1 MEIKRVIAGG
11 LATLAAGA
19 TFALGAGAVTL
30 GDFVTVSGNT
40 MTSPYLV
47 IGDNAAAADTLAAAD
62 IGVALAG
69 QATQTVSIAG
79 SLGTMSVTDG
89 ASIETKSRK
98 LYYGENL
105 NSASIKPKILSK
117 DLPTILAGGTVNQ
130 KDGKD
135 VDYSQYL
142 TLGAQSVTF
151 GRDSKWDDPALYIDL
166 VKGETLYTYEL
177 IFSQGLD
184 TGQIANKEIEM
195 LGVPYVFSDT
205 SGDLAGNKLVLYGA
219 GQTETISA
227 GQSTT
232 VTIAG
237 NDYVIT
243 VVGVGEGNDAVLDI
257 NGEQFDVDT
266 DDSSTV
272 DIEKDDLNLH
282 VKAVRAVKFPTESG
296 SVQVFIGSEKTTLHD
311 VAGSTDEVQ
320 LGSTGVDGTVLTI
333 TNTTT
338 KIDKISIV
346 FSVEDKEKL
355 QAGDSVTDPVFGAF
369 KIAFGGIYPELD
381 SATKDVVEIEKSGD
395 DSVDVTW
402 TNRDGI
408 EYDMSMLYL
417 NNSAGGLDVSDGSY
431 NIKFYNN
438 ATIVEGD
445 FLAVTTGTG
454 DEKYSYILEFTDY
467 TSDDEV
473 ILTDVSSGTEY
484 TISSNT
490 EYIYPGESGS
500 AVKVT
505 SFKPGGVEAIA
516 LNNTGTAVNDLVSLY
531 TENGGKLIFEIGNA
545 TGDLGTTDPKTK
557 FKGYINVTE
566 HTFKTSDDVAEST
579 IRITLSNDTSKV
591 SNIVGGGDVSLV
603 ADDDNDYKY
612 GVSSAGSYVIEDVEN
627 DIVTIYATDE
637 PTPVY
642 VGVGSNPMFSAAEGA
657 SGGSVEQA
665 VQIKN
670 SISKMESEVNTASLD
685 RDLVLLGGPCANGLV
700 AELLEMSS
708 SNPDCATEF
717 TALYPTE
724 GVITVVSDAFSSG
737 QKALV
742 VAGVNRAMTRSL
754 AVKVMQ
760 GTLDYEA

>member
-1 MEIKRVIAGG
+1 
-11 LATLAAGA
+11 
-19 TFALGAGAVTL
+19 
-30 GDFVTVSGNT
+30 
-40 MTSPYLV
+40 V

-98 LYYGENL
+98 LYYGEAL
-105 NSASIKPKILSK
+105 NAAAIKPKILSK

-311 VAGSTDEVQ
+311 VA
-320 LGSTGVDGTVLTI
+320 
-333 TNTTT
+333 
-338 KIDKISIV
+338 K
-346 FSVEDKEKL
+346 
-355 QAGDSVTDPVFGAF
+355 
-369 KIAFGGIYPELD
+369 
-381 SATKDVVEIEKSGD
+381 
-395 DSVDVTW
+395 
-402 TNRDGI
+402 
-408 EYDMSMLYL
+408 
-417 NNSAGGLDVSDGSY
+417 
-431 NIKFYNN
+431 
-438 ATIVEGD
+438 
-445 FLAVTTGTG
+445 
-454 DEKYSYILEFTDY
+454 
-467 TSDDEV
+467 
-473 ILTDVSSGTEY
+473 
-484 TISSNT
+484 
-490 EYIYPGESGS
+490 
-500 AVKVT
+500 
-505 SFKPGGVEAIA
+505 
-516 LNNTGTAVNDLVSLY
+516 
-531 TENGGKLIFEIGNA
+531 
-545 TGDLGTTDPKTK
+545 
-557 FKGYINVTE
+557 
-566 HTFKTSDDVAEST
+566 H
-579 IRITLSNDTSKV
+579 
-591 SNIVGGGDVSLV
+591 
-603 ADDDNDYKY
+603 
-612 GVSSAGSYVIEDVEN
+612 
-627 DIVTIYATDE
+627 
-637 PTPVY
+637 
-642 VGVGSNPMFSAAEGA
+642 
-657 SGGSVEQA
+657 
-665 VQIKN
+665 
-670 SISKMESEVNTASLD
+670 
-685 RDLVLLGGPCANGLV
+685 
-700 AELLEMSS
+700 
-708 SNPDCATEF
+708 
-717 TALYPTE
+717 
-724 GVITVVSDAFSSG
+724 
-737 QKALV
+737 
-742 VAGVNRAMTRSL
+742 
-754 AVKVMQ
+754 
-760 GTLDYEA
+760 